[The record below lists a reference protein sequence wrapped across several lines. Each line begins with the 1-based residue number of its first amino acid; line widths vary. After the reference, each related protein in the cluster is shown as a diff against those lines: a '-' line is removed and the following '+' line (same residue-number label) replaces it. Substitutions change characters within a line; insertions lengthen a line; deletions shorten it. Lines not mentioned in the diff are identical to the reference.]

1 MPIFLQLSMCI
12 IAFLLFAVA
21 VLLHTKH
28 HKWKTPVVL
37 TTFCVNEIESTL
49 CESSKH
55 DINDEICIYYNFHR
69 SITL

>member
-21 VLLHTKH
+21 VLLHTKY
-28 HKWKTPVVL
+28 HKWKTAVVL
-37 TTFCVNEIESTL
+37 TTFCVNEIESSL
-49 CESSKH
+49 CESFEH